1 MEKTTFCI
9 ITLLIGSG
17 VFWIIRHM
25 VKRYG
30 IKKEDSES
38 SNLMKT
44 HKAGL
49 LKHMYWLLNIIY
61 IVLFE
66 SMILIISLE
75 QFPIPTVQSFQQY
88 KEHLIIDEVKET
100 GYSTIMLL
108 NKLVDYSGK
117 TSYKYAVCMER
128 NQCYTDDDIY
138 TFYSDHILNSE
149 DTEYEMETRNVIVK
163 FPYRISYSMIDIEK
177 RSEKKLLYEWKIPG
191 LDTGNSLSQKEKE
204 KQSKELLTANYTFYQ
219 EAVEESRR
227 TEKFKIAFSM
237 VLLTGIFLIVIQN

>member
-1 MEKTTFCI
+1 MNEVMTKGTHQKELSFNGKTTFCI
-9 ITLLIGSG
+9 IMLLIGSV
-17 VFWIIRHM
+17 VFWIIRHT

-61 IVLFE
+61 LVLFE
-66 SMILIISLE
+66 R
-75 QFPIPTVQSFQQY
+75 
-88 KEHLIIDEVKET
+88 KK
-100 GYSTIMLL
+100 
-108 NKLVDYSGK
+108 
-117 TSYKYAVCMER
+117 
-128 NQCYTDDDIY
+128 
-138 TFYSDHILNSE
+138 
-149 DTEYEMETRNVIVK
+149 
-163 FPYRISYSMIDIEK
+163 
-177 RSEKKLLYEWKIPG
+177 SEKKLLYEWKIPG
-191 LDTGNSLSQKEKE
+191 LDTGNSLSEKEKE
-204 KQSKELLTANYTFYQ
+204 KQLEKLLTANYTFYQ